1 MAGEVQPFTKLAN
14 AEVPAV
20 AQSGELGPEAQ
31 ALVPAAASPEGFI
44 TSLMDAGLLQ
54 DAVRFLAHS
63 LRPREAVWWACLAAR
78 AYVDAGNPVD
88 PPDTDALSAAEAWV
102 FKPDE
107 DNRRAAYDRAMA
119 TGFQTPASWAAMGSF
134 WSGGSIAP
142 PNLPSVPPPPNA
154 LGRAIWGAV
163 ILAAVANPKS
173 PEDMEAKHRAFLT
186 QGIDIAQ
193 GGNGRPK

>member
-1 MAGEVQPFTKLAN
+1 MAGAAQPFTKLAN
-14 AEVPAV
+14 AEIPAV

-31 ALVPAAASPEGFI
+31 ALVPNATGPEGFVA
-44 TSLMDAGLLQ
+44 SLIDAGLLQ

-78 AYVDAGNPVD
+78 AYIDAGNPVD
-88 PPDTDALSAAEAWV
+88 QPDTDALTAAEAWV

-107 DNRRAAYDRAMA
+107 DNRRVAHDRAMA
-119 TGFQTPASWAAMGSF
+119 TGFQTPASWAAMATF

-142 PNLPSVPPPPNA
+142 ANLPAVPPPPNA

-163 ILAAVANPKS
+163 VIAAVTNPKS
-173 PEDMEAKHRAFLT
+173 PEDMEARHRAFLE

-193 GGNGRPK
+193 GGNGRLK

>member
-1 MAGEVQPFTKLAN
+1 MAGAQQPFTKLTN
-14 AEVPAV
+14 AEIPAV
-20 AQSGELGPEAQ
+20 AQLGELGTEAQ
-31 ALVPAAASPEGFI
+31 ALVPAATGPEGFVA
-44 TSLMDAGLLQ
+44 SLMDAGLLG
-54 DAVRFLAHS
+54 DAVRFLAYS
-63 LRPREAVWWACLAAR
+63 LRPREGVWWACLAAR
-78 AYVDAGNPVD
+78 AYIDAGHPAEPV
-88 PPDTDALSAAEAWV
+88 DTDALTAAEAWV

-119 TGFQTPASWAAMGSF
+119 TGFQTPASWAAMASF

-142 PNLPSVPPPPNA
+142 ANLPAVPPPSNA

-163 ILAAVANPKS
+163 IIASVTNPKS
-173 PEDMEAKHRAFLT
+173 PQDMEDRHRTFIS

>member
-1 MAGEVQPFTKLAN
+1 MAGEVQPFTKLAV

-20 AQSGELGPEAQ
+20 AQTGELSPEAQ
-31 ALVPAAASPEGFI
+31 ALVPAATGPEGFVSALI
-44 TSLMDAGLLQ
+44 DAGLLQ

-78 AYVDAGNPVD
+78 AYIDAGNPVE
-88 PPDTDALSAAEAWV
+88 PPDTEALTAAEAWV

-119 TGFQTPASWAAMGSF
+119 SGFQTPASWAAMGSF

-142 PNLPSVPPPPNA
+142 PNLPAVPPPPNA

-163 ILAAVANPKS
+163 IIASVTNPKS
-173 PEDMEAKHRAFLT
+173 PQDMEDRHRAFLS

-193 GGNGRPK
+193 GGNGRSK

>member
-1 MAGEVQPFTKLAN
+1 MSATASKLV
-14 AEVPAV
+14 VP
-20 AQSGELGPEAQ
+20 
-31 ALVPAAASPEGFI
+31 LVPLLPRMELDAEGIKLLDGAA
-44 TSLMDAGLLQ
+44 DAATGMERLQ
-54 DAVRFLAHS
+54 GAGRMIDAARIAAHA
-63 LRPREAVWWACLAAR
+63 LPKREAVWWACLAAR
-78 AYVDAGNPVD
+78 AYIDAGNPVE

-107 DNRRAAYDRAMA
+107 DNRRVAYDRAMA

-163 ILAAVANPKS
+163 ILAAVSNPKS

>member
-1 MAGEVQPFTKLAN
+1 MAGAEQPFTKLGN
-14 AEVPAV
+14 AEIPAV
-20 AQSGELGPEAQ
+20 VQLGELGPEAQ
-31 ALVPAAASPEGFI
+31 AMVPSATGPEGYVN
-44 TSLMDAGLLQ
+44 SLIDAGLLQ

-78 AYVDAGNPVD
+78 AYIEAGNPVE
-88 PPDTDALSAAEAWV
+88 PTDTEALTAAEAWV

-119 TGFQTPASWAAMGSF
+119 TGFQTPAAWAAMGSF

-142 PNLPSVPPPPNA
+142 ANLPAVPPPSNA
-154 LGRAIWGAV
+154 LGRAIWGAI

-173 PEDMEAKHRAFLT
+173 PEDMDAKHRAFLT

>member
-1 MAGEVQPFTKLAN
+1 MAGTVQAFTKLTN

-20 AQSGELGPEAQ
+20 AQLGELGAEAQ
-31 ALVPAAASPEGFI
+31 ALVPSATGPEGYV
-44 TSLMDAGLLQ
+44 SALLDAGLLQ
-54 DAVRFLAHS
+54 DAVRFLAYS

-78 AYVDAGNPVD
+78 AYIDAGHPTE
-88 PPDTDALSAAEAWV
+88 PPDTEALAAAEAWV

-119 TGFQTPASWAAMGSF
+119 TQFQTPAAWAAMASF

-142 PNLPSVPPPPNA
+142 ANLPTVPPPSNVM
-154 LGRAIWGAV
+154 GRAVWGAV
-163 ILAAVANPKS
+163 IIASVINPKS
-173 PEDMEAKHRAFLT
+173 PEDMESRHRAFLT